1 MGNYDYILGTG
12 FDKVMSDVG
21 FIGTCLKKLKKHCVN
36 VIFKQIAGNVS
47 SRRGNL
53 YGCQVLMVKEH
64 NVKLYKIFIRI
75 FIFITFVSLLLLFS

>member
-12 FDKVMSDVG
+12 FDKVMSNVG
-21 FIGTCLKKLKKHCVN
+21 ITGTCLKKLKKHCVN
-36 VIFKQIAGNVS
+36 VIFKQIAGNVG

-53 YGCQVLMVKEH
+53 YGCQVLVVKEH
-64 NVKLYKIFIRI
+64 NVKVYKI